1 MQQLTSIVV
10 GIDFTAGA
18 AAALREAIRIAAW
31 NRSRLSVVHVID
43 TLVVMDLEAAL
54 SEFQISLREELIAQA
69 RGEWARFAAGI
80 EGAASL
86 ELQIRI
92 NNRTVGI
99 IGAAR
104 DAQAD
109 LLVVGAYGTHAPET
123 GIGSIAGGCVRHAPC
138 DVLLVRDHQAG
149 PFRSIVACVDFSPTS
164 LSALDRASRIA
175 AQDGASLHILHVFDA
190 PWHQLNYRGGP
201 PGTGPSYE
209 TAHRDAVLARLGNF
223 SQSLGHEI
231 TYLKPTI
238 CLHDHRGHRSGIV
251 DYAAKVNADLIVM
264 GTRGGT
270 NVRDVLLG
278 TTAEKTLRQSTCSV
292 LAVKPGHPVPHLIE
306 HEPEAR
312 PNPQTRP
319 PE

>member
-10 GIDFTAGA
+10 GVDFTTGA

-31 NRSRLSVVHVID
+31 NRSGLSVVHVID
-43 TLVVMDLEAAL
+43 TLVVMDLEEAL
-54 SEFQISLREELIAQA
+54 SEFQMSLRDDLVAQA
-69 RGEWARFAAGI
+69 RGEWANFAAGI
-80 EGAASL
+80 DGASSL
-86 ELQIRI
+86 ELQVRI
-92 NNRTVGI
+92 NNRAVGI

-109 LLVVGAYGTHAPET
+109 LLVVGAYGAHGQHT
-123 GIGSIAGGCVRHAPC
+123 GIGSVAGSCVRHAPC
-138 DVLLVRDHQAG
+138 DVLLVRDQQKG
-149 PFRSIVACVDFSPTS
+149 PFRTIVACVDFSPTS

-175 AQDGASLHILHVFDA
+175 AQDGAALHILHVFDA
-190 PWHQLNYRGGP
+190 PWHQLNYRSLPAGP
-201 PGTGPSYE
+201 GPSFE
-209 TAHRDAVLARLGNF
+209 AAHRDAVLTRLGNF
-223 SQSLGHEI
+223 SMSLGHEI

-251 DYAAKVNADLIVM
+251 DYAARVNADLIVM

-292 LAVKPGHPVPHLIE
+292 LAVKPGHPVPHLVE
-306 HEPEAR
+306 HEPE
-312 PNPQTRP
+312 PQPSPQSRP